1 MRLDILCKKKYRSPS
16 LIYVGIATMLPLST
30 HAADGLTDLGILSG
44 GLDSAAY
51 AVSADGSVVVGFSAD
66 RAFRWTQAGG
76 MLSLGDLNG
85 GNFSTAFGVSADG
98 SVVVGSADD
107 GNAGFSSRA
116 FRWTQAGGM
125 VSLGDLNGGDFST
138 AVGVS
143 ADGSVVVGSA
153 DDGNAGFAS
162 RAFRWTQ
169 AGGMVSLGDLNGG
182 DFSQALGVSA
192 DGIVVVGIAFDGSAG
207 NASRAFRWTQAG
219 GMISLGNL
227 NGGNSSF
234 GLGVSAD
241 GSTVV
246 GLASDGSAGNASRAF
261 RWTQTE
267 GMANLGVLNGGDFSM
282 GLGVSGDGNVV
293 VGQATDGSD
302 GNTNRAFRWTQTGG
316 MQSVEQW
323 LVANG
328 VTVAPGLSTQS
339 ANATNADGSVVV
351 GTLDNSHAFLAR
363 VSVVGS
369 GIIDPA
375 DFNRTLYDSGYTHI
389 QVNAQT
395 DLVMHGLHGSPM
407 SGLLSKGRYN
417 LWVAGDW
424 GRQDRATNDADHGS
438 GEFGAAYAWTDDVM
452 FKLALGRT
460 YSQQD
465 SLYGGETTLN
475 GTYVMPELVV
485 GIPNTALK
493 FSASGYYNDGDAGI
507 RRGYLNAGTPVISS
521 GRPDADAKALRL
533 RLDWL
538 NAYQVG
544 NLRLTPYVS
553 FTWLHSHIGD
563 YTETGGGFPVHW
575 KSRNEHA
582 TQGRLGMDG
591 TYALSDRVKLLGRIE
606 GVHGTDGHSSNASGR
621 VLGLSNF
628 ELPAM
633 NYRQSWLR
641 AGAGVEA
648 LAGPGTASVMVNGT
662 TENYSSRY
670 WIYASYRLTF

>member
-1 MRLDILCKKKYRSPS
+1 MRLDIVCENKYRSPL
-16 LIYVGIATMLPLST
+16 LIYVGIAAMLPLPT
-30 HAADGLTDLGILSG
+30 HAADGLTDLDILSG
-44 GLDSAAY
+44 GVDSAAY
-51 AVSADGSVVVGFSAD
+51 AVSADGSVAVGFSAD
-66 RAFRWTQAGG
+66 RAFRWTQADG
-76 MLSLGDLNG
+76 MVSLGDLNG

-138 AVGVS
+138 ALGVS

-162 RAFRWTQ
+162 RAYRWTQ

-192 DGIVVVGIAFDGSAG
+192 DGSVVVGSAFDGSAG

-219 GMISLGNL
+219 GMVSLGNL
-227 NGGNSSF
+227 NGGDNSYGF
-234 GLGVSAD
+234 GVSAD

-282 GLGVSGDGNVV
+282 GLGVSGDGSVV
-293 VGQATDGSD
+293 VGQATDGSN
-302 GNTNRAFRWTQTGG
+302 GNTSSAFRWTQTGG

-323 LVANG
+323 LAANG

-339 ANATNADGSVVV
+339 ANAINADGSMVV
-351 GTLDNSHAFLAR
+351 GTMDNSHAFLAR
-363 VSVVGS
+363 VSTVGN
-369 GIIDPA
+369 GMIDLV
-375 DFNRTLYDSGYTHI
+375 DFNRTLYGSGYTHV
-389 QVNAQT
+389 QANAQS
-395 DLVMHGLHGSPM
+395 DLIMHGLHGNPM
-407 SGLLSKGRYN
+407 SGLLTKGRYN

-424 GRQDRATNDADHGS
+424 GRQEHATNDAHLGS
-438 GEFGAAYAWTDDVM
+438 GEIGAAYAWTDGVM

-465 SLYGGETTLN
+465 SLYDGETTLN
-475 GTYVMPELVV
+475 GTYVIPELIV

-493 FSASGYYNDGDAGI
+493 FSASGYYNDGDASI

-521 GRPDADAKALRL
+521 GRPD
-533 RLDWL
+533 
-538 NAYQVG
+538 Q
-544 NLRLTPYVS
+544 
-553 FTWLHSHIGD
+553 
-563 YTETGGGFPVHW
+563 
-575 KSRNEHA
+575 
-582 TQGRLGMDG
+582 RLGVIAFD
-591 TYALSDRVKLLGRIE
+591 VIERINE
-606 GVHGTDGHSSNASGR
+606 WKNPPCTSWPGSSVWR
-621 VLGLSNF
+621 
-628 ELPAM
+628 
-633 NYRQSWLR
+633 
-641 AGAGVEA
+641 
-648 LAGPGTASVMVNGT
+648 
-662 TENYSSRY
+662 
-670 WIYASYRLTF
+670 